1 MKENVLVKDTLK
13 GLWDENPVFR
23 QLLGMC
29 PTLAVTNA
37 AIFGLSMGLATSFV
51 LLCSSFIIS
60 IFRKVFL
67 HEVRTASFV
76 VIIATF
82 VTIVDLFLKGNYPE
96 ISKALGPYIPLI
108 VVNCLILARQ
118 EAFASKKPVLR
129 AIADAL
135 GMGIGFTIAL
145 IMLGSIRELLGSG
158 TVFGFRILSLIAK
171 GGWFRP
177 WGIMLLPA
185 GAFLT
190 LGTMIGII
198 NILSEKNSKNRSVV
212 EERRQ
217 H

>member
-1 MKENVLVKDTLK
+1 MKQYVLIKDTLK
-13 GLWDENPVFR
+13 GLWEENPVFR

-37 AIFGLSMGLATSFV
+37 AVYGLSMGLATAFV
-51 LLCSSFIIS
+51 LLCTSVIIS
-60 IFRKVFL
+60 IFRKVFPY
-67 HEVRTASFV
+67 EVRTASFV

-82 VTIVDLFLKGNYPE
+82 VTIVDLFLKGNYPA

-118 EAFASKKPVLR
+118 EAFASRQPVHR
-129 AIADAL
+129 AVADAL
-135 GMGIGFTIAL
+135 GMGIGFTGAL
-145 IMLGSIRELLGSG
+145 IVLGSIRELLGSG
-158 TVFGFRILSLIAK
+158 TIFGWRILSLLGN

-177 WGIMLLPA
+177 WAIMLLPA

-198 NILSEKNSKNRSVV
+198 NMFTGKKVKRQAAV
-212 EERRQ
+212 E
-217 H
+217 